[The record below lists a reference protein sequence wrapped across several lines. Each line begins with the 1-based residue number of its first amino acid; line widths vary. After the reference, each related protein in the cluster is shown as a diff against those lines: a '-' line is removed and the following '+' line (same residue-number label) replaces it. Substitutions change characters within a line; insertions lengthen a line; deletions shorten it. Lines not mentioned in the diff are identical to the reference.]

1 MDMGSRRQHNH
12 SRYTKRYLNSTSAPS
27 IRASDYGLSL
37 QSDSKTVKL
46 RSTVGET
53 FMSSSWR
60 AAVHFKQHC
69 VWNLLE
75 RSAAGA
81 AILLVDGDVTLFR
94 DPLPML
100 LAATAG
106 RSNADLSTP
115 HSAGASVS
123 KLTRLSQRSTPRR
136 LQQQHQQIA
145 QHATVRPYDMAV
157 MDDTTPRAEKRY
169 LNSGFMLLRNTAAT
183 RAFGRAYLTQLQKR
197 RSEND
202 QAVFNDVLLSM
213 SGAGGA
219 SGGGSRRGALRTLV
233 LDSRV
238 YLCGYFFYEY
248 RDKRPLNATGVVAV
262 HHNWI
267 RGDRNKWER
276 AVAYDAVVQD
286 SNELK
291 GHFLRRARSSMTRM
305 HAWQYRNKAH
315 PGNRPV

>member
-1 MDMGSRRQHNH
+1 MPAPTQPPLIVTTATAGYGHWLRHLKANLRLFNLDKLLRVCAADSATMRLAASIGILTVLPQQSNH
-12 SRYTKRYLNSTSAPS
+12 SVSAAQFNLPTSETP
-27 IRASDYGLSL
+27 G
-37 QSDSKTVKL
+37 
-46 RSTVGET
+46 T
-53 FMSSSWR
+53 FMSASWK
-60 AAVHFKQHC
+60 AAVHYKQHC
-69 VWNLLE
+69 VWTLLE
-75 RSAAGA
+75 RLSPGA
-81 AILLVDGDVTLFR
+81 HLLLTDADVTFFQNPLPELLPAPGLNATMIDDVTL
-94 DPLPML
+94 L
-100 LAATAG
+100 
-106 RSNADLSTP
+106 
-115 HSAGASVS
+115 
-123 KLTRLSQRSTPRR
+123 
-136 LQQQHQQIA
+136 
-145 QHATVRPYDMAV
+145 
-157 MDDTTPRAEKRY
+157 DDTTPRSPDRY
-169 LNSGFMLLRNTAAT
+169 LNSGFMLLRNTPAT
-183 RAFGRAYLTQLQKR
+183 RQFGRAFVTQLSR
-197 RSEND
+197 RRDDND